1 MINPGDYMKKIVF
14 LFLIIVLFS
23 FFIIENK
30 ENQQSI
36 SLKEDT
42 LKKESSKKINKKDEM
57 RALFLSY
64 MELNTYIQ
72 DKTKEESQ
80 TNIQKIISTTKNNN
94 FNTLILQVRSYDD
107 AIYKTNLFPISKSII
122 LKDGSSYDVLDYF
135 FNSSKYSLIRFIA
148 FFNFSIL

>member
-42 LKKESSKKINKKDEM
+42 LKKES
-57 RALFLSY
+57 
-64 MELNTYIQ
+64 
-72 DKTKEESQ
+72 
-80 TNIQKIISTTKNNN
+80 
-94 FNTLILQVRSYDD
+94 
-107 AIYKTNLFPISKSII
+107 
-122 LKDGSSYDVLDYF
+122 
-135 FNSSKYSLIRFIA
+135 
-148 FFNFSIL
+148 